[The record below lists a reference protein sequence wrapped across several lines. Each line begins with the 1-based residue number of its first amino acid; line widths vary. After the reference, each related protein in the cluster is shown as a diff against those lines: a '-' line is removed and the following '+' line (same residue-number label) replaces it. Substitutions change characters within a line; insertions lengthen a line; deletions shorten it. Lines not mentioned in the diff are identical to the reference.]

1 MIEPDLGRGGTSS
14 IGVGVELNELA
25 LSIGAAPPIRS
36 VRVTGASDDSRT
48 VRPGD
53 LYVALPGRRAHGLD
67 FELEAKARGAVA
79 ALSDRASTVLPT
91 LVVPN
96 PRRRVGEVCARIHRF
111 AHRDLDLY
119 GVTGTNGKT
128 STTLL
133 LGAGLAAA
141 GDSVATMTG
150 IGLAGPH
157 GEEKSARTTP
167 EAATVHRT
175 LRRFRD
181 EGATAVALEVS
192 SHAVTEHRVD
202 GLRFAV
208 MGFLNLT
215 PDHLDYHGDMDSYF
229 AAKAELFSAHR
240 STRAVVN
247 VGDPYG
253 RILAGRLDIPCW
265 TWSTADRD
273 ADVRGENVECTDV
286 GTSLTARTP
295 MGDVEIRL
303 PLLGPHQ
310 AENALAALTMALA
323 AGRDIAAVAAG
334 LERLDAVPGRLERVD
349 VGQPFL
355 AVVDYMHNT
364 AGQRTLLPFVRS
376 VVSGRVI
383 VVVGAT
389 GERDPGK
396 RFPLGRTAAVL
407 ADVVIVSDESP
418 LSEDP
423 GTIRAA
429 VEEGARAARSAVVL
443 VEADRRR
450 AVQHAVAIAQ
460 PGDAVVVAGRGC
472 DAEQVYGDHIVR
484 FDDREVLRDVLAA
497 HVARS

>member
-1 MIEPDLGRGGTSS
+1 MDGRGPRARSARRRHGSGVARASPGQGTGRQEPHRPCGALIEPDLGRGGTSS

-150 IGLAGPH
+150 IGLAGPR
-157 GEEKSARTTP
+157 GAEESARTTP

-215 PDHLDYHGDMDSYF
+215 QDHWITTETWTVTSPRRPNCSRRTDRHALWSTSAIRTAKSWLDASIFPVGRGPRPIAMPMF
-229 AAKAELFSAHR
+229 AARTSSA
-240 STRAVVN
+240 
-247 VGDPYG
+247 P
-253 RILAGRLDIPCW
+253 
-265 TWSTADRD
+265 
-273 ADVRGENVECTDV
+273 
-286 GTSLTARTP
+286 TS
-295 MGDVEIRL
+295 
-303 PLLGPHQ
+303 
-310 AENALAALTMALA
+310 
-323 AGRDIAAVAAG
+323 
-334 LERLDAVPGRLERVD
+334 ERP
-349 VGQPFL
+349 
-355 AVVDYMHNT
+355 
-364 AGQRTLLPFVRS
+364 
-376 VVSGRVI
+376 
-383 VVVGAT
+383 
-389 GERDPGK
+389 
-396 RFPLGRTAAVL
+396 
-407 ADVVIVSDESP
+407 
-418 LSEDP
+418 
-423 GTIRAA
+423 
-429 VEEGARAARSAVVL
+429 
-443 VEADRRR
+443 
-450 AVQHAVAIAQ
+450 
-460 PGDAVVVAGRGC
+460 
-472 DAEQVYGDHIVR
+472 
-484 FDDREVLRDVLAA
+484 
-497 HVARS
+497 